1 MTNQEKL
8 EELKKFLQ
16 ENGLK
21 YFEQYRSHTFNVTMD
36 LKVRKLRIAVFISDG
51 DPQHENALVY
61 ATKQNG
67 RYWLTKVYNP
77 FFIRESDS
85 MEFIIEKMQNT
96 IIKRMM
102 QAQKRWQ
109 KEQRRKDSPCNNC
122 PPDRRCDEC
131 NVGLYIKIK

>member
-8 EELKKFLQ
+8 EELKKFLE

-61 ATKQNG
+61 APRRRASKRNANNK
-67 RYWLTKVYNP
+67 YLTTMYNP

-85 MEFIIEKMQNT
+85 MEFVIEKMQNT
-96 IIKRMM
+96 IVKRMV
-102 QAQKRWQ
+102 QLQKIW
-109 KEQRRKDSPCNNC
+109 D
-122 PPDRRCDEC
+122 
-131 NVGLYIKIK
+131 KIKEKKGTPKFG